1 MKKALIVS
9 DSVFGNTAKIADA
22 VAAGLANRMDA
33 RVVKPAEFTA
43 GLFNPPPDILFAGS
57 PTRGF
62 RPLPS
67 VAQWIGRMP
76 KNGLKGV
83 PVAAF
88 DTRLSPEDIH
98 SRIGRF
104 VVTRFGYAADSI
116 LKRLLGK
123 GAVAVCAPEGF
134 FVKASEGPLR
144 DGELERAAD
153 WAGWIGESLQSGSI
167 GSCCGARFP

>member
-1 MKKALIVS
+1 MKNALIVC
-9 DSVFGNTAKIADA
+9 DSVFGNTAQIADA
-22 VAAGLANRMDA
+22 IRAGLTGCMTVS
-33 RVVKPAEFTA
+33 VVTVREAKPKH
-43 GLFNPPPDILFAGS
+43 LNPVPDLVAVGS

-67 VAQWIGRMP
+67 IVHWIAQIP
-76 KNGLKGV
+76 PDGLSGV
-83 PVAAF
+83 HVAAF
-88 DTRLSPEDIH
+88 DTRMAAEDIK

-104 VVTRFGYAADSI
+104 AVTRFGYAAESI

-123 GAVAVCAPEGF
+123 GAIAAVPPEGF

-153 WAGWIGESLQSGSI
+153 WARRIGEAQ
-167 GSCCGARFP
+167 